1 MTRASLP
8 AARSVSATHA
18 STAPPAIDA
27 EHMVVRTEGGAIT
40 FTVHAADGTAILD
53 AEGAAIAV
61 RLLSWGEKSAIARFA
76 TAGGG
81 FVEQQV
87 LATCAPAA
95 GGDLRDAALALAR
108 WLHAPAGD
116 ALPFDPA
123 LLAQATARLGA
134 WWRLRPDELAA
145 LPAPSV
151 EALWRALDGS
161 GAAAPDP
168 YQLATS
174 LFSPRQHPDGAYG
187 AGQSWAEADARWPRI
202 PRAGDETPPVAAD
215 DLAPVAVG
223 ADAVPAEPQEAAPTK
238 TRLRERLRFRLP
250 RRTDPAQPPM
260 DRTSGRRFD
269 HARPNAVDPFGEAD
283 PAANPQFARL
293 IAQVS
298 REAELAAAM
307 PDPKAAELPQARWA

>member
-1 MTRASLP
+1 MALP
-8 AARSVSATHA
+8 HV
-18 STAPPAIDA
+18 DA
-27 EHMVVRTEGGAIT
+27 EHMVVHAGRQAIAFSVRVT
-40 FTVHAADGTAILD
+40 DGTAMLD
-53 AEGAAIAV
+53 PDGAAIDV
-61 RLLSWGEKSAIARFA
+61 RLLTWGEKSAIARFA
-76 TAGGG
+76 AAGDG
-81 FVEQQV
+81 FVQRQQ
-87 LATCAPAA
+87 LIACAPLADD
-95 GGDLRDAALALAR
+95 DLSDATLALVR

-168 YQLATS
+168 YQLASS
-174 LFSPRQHPDGAYG
+174 LFSPRQHCDAPFGTG
-187 AGQSWAEADARWPRI
+187 PSWADADARWPRI
-202 PRAGDETPPVAAD
+202 PRAEDEAPPVAAD
-215 DLAPVAVG
+215 DLSPLEIAAN
-223 ADAVPAEPQEAAPTK
+223 AVPAEQRDAAPAR

-260 DRTSGRRFD
+260 DRPGGRRFD

-283 PAANPQFARL
+283 PAANPQLARL

-307 PDPKAAELPQARWA
+307 PDPEAAELPEARWA